1 MRPTPHS
8 NPIAEWALQH
18 LPDWWERIDKDEN
31 WRFYSFVGLAVAYG
45 IIAIVAFVQLIRI
58 QLRVPEYGWTT
69 QKVTSPA
76 LQRMVSVP
84 SMRRHVAWG
93 QSET

>member
-18 LPDWWERIDKDEN
+18 LPDWWQRIDKDEN

-69 QKVTSPA
+69 QKVGILPSPCA
-76 LQRMVSVP
+76 LQRTAHVP
-84 SMRRHVAWG
+84 RDA
-93 QSET
+93 